1 MQKNIPDIDFNRKL
15 CTRDFKVMSF
25 DEFFKLKK
33 EQVDFYN
40 VFQPHRLRFF
50 QMLYVTDGIG
60 KHMVDFEYISLKK
73 GSLLF
78 SYPSQV
84 QAFSSLQD
92 CKGYICIF
100 TQQFLEKEFLQISDR
115 HIIDNLY
122 LNDITKAF
130 LVENDSLRVYFELLY
145 KEFLQSNE
153 SKKED
158 IPVSLLRVILHKSRE
173 KLSNV
178 SNDTSSELF
187 SKFKRLILSQFY
199 EVHNV
204 QEYASLLNVSSKHL
218 NVVCKEFSGLST
230 KAFIDHFKIVEIK
243 RFLASSTLPIKDI
256 AVNVGYW
263 EVSNFIKFFK
273 KHTGETP
280 KVFRDSHYV
289 A

>member
-1 MQKNIPDIDFNRKL
+1 MQNNIPDINFNRKL

-25 DEFFKLKK
+25 DEFFKIKK
-33 EQVDFYN
+33 EQIDFYN
-40 VFQPHRLRFF
+40 VFNPHRLRFF
-50 QMLYVTDGIG
+50 QMIYITDGVG
-60 KHMVDFEYISLKK
+60 KHMVDFDFISLKK

-100 TQQFLEKEFLQISDR
+100 TQHFLEKEFLQISDR
-115 HIIDNLY
+115 HIVDNLY

-130 LVENDSLRVYFELLY
+130 LVENDSLDVYFELLH

-158 IPVSLLRVILHKSRE
+158 VPVSLLRVILHKSRE
-173 KLSNV
+173 KLDNA
-178 SNDTSSELF
+178 SNDSSSELF
-187 SKFKRLILSQFY
+187 NNFKKLILSQFY

-218 NVVCKEFSGLST
+218 NVVCKRFSGLST
-230 KAFIDHFKIVEIK
+230 KAFIDHFKIIEIK
-243 RFLASSTLPIKDI
+243 RFLAASTLPIKDI